1 MTSIDAPGV
10 EPARRQALLDA
21 SYWSMVGVP
30 IVVKGKVV
38 GLAELYHSSSQALFS
53 ETDLDRSLAV
63 MASWRNAFPTDLSW
77 DAPECLEALGRDLL
91 AATAAAWCTLLAYE
105 LEAGRLRVLYETGQA
120 VWPIGRGESHR
131 LDDTS
136 LRRIA
141 LMERT
146 AVAAGLSDPHT
157 SDADRAALP
166 NIDQGMMLVAPLMA
180 HGEAIGIVQ
189 LIDIDSRRVF
199 TENELSLAQAI
210 ANVVGSALD
219 NGRLYS
225 ALSRRAAQLEAA
237 YNDLR
242 DADRTTDEMIQ
253 NISHEL
259 RTPLAPIIGYT
270 DMLLAEDLGPLTEDQ
285 RRVLEIIGTQSR
297 LLTRMVAD
305 ILIVQNVPQEPL
317 HLRTGSLSRIA
328 DSAIQSITLEAS
340 KHRIEFITDFPDDL
354 PDLPLDEERILQVF
368 ESLLDN
374 AVKFSPKGGTVLVA
388 VKDVGHSLQVDIVDQ
403 GVGVPQ
409 EEHQKIWRRFYQVD
423 GSTTRSYNGLGLGL
437 TIVKQVV
444 ERHEGRAWVTSEP
457 GKGSTFSFTLPK
469 REWTA
474 EMELS

>member
-1 MTSIDAPGV
+1 
-10 EPARRQALLDA
+10 
-21 SYWSMVGVP
+21 
-30 IVVKGKVV
+30 
-38 GLAELYHSSSQALFS
+38 
-53 ETDLDRSLAV
+53 
-63 MASWRNAFPTDLSW
+63 
-77 DAPECLEALGRDLL
+77 
-91 AATAAAWCTLLAYE
+91 
-105 LEAGRLRVLYETGQA
+105 
-120 VWPIGRGESHR
+120 
-131 LDDTS
+131 
-136 LRRIA
+136 
-141 LMERT
+141 
-146 AVAAGLSDPHT
+146 
-157 SDADRAALP
+157 
-166 NIDQGMMLVAPLMA
+166 
-180 HGEAIGIVQ
+180 
-189 LIDIDSRRVF
+189 
-199 TENELSLAQAI
+199 
-210 ANVVGSALD
+210 
-219 NGRLYS
+219 
-225 ALSRRAAQLEAA
+225 
-237 YNDLR
+237 
-242 DADRTTDEMIQ
+242 
-253 NISHEL
+253 
-259 RTPLAPIIGYT
+259 
-270 DMLLAEDLGPLTEDQ
+270 MLLAEDLGPLTEDQ